1 MSRPRISLIGQ
12 LRYSETEGL
21 QFSIPCGGRSKSE
34 TAWLEALP
42 NADEWPGIQKTKD
55 RGAYARALH
64 ADPSYRLA
72 AKRFLERQCRDP
84 QFLLLLG
91 GDRGSFLAY
100 RDKVLRYQSDEPETV
115 RDKERAALLV
125 KHYVLRR
132 ERHYERV
139 QREIDA
145 LENLEK
151 LGPLSREPIPE
162 SVRLFVW
169 QRDKGQCVKCGSR
182 ERIEY
187 DHIIPIAAGGSS
199 SERNIQLLCE
209 SCNRSKGSTI

>member
-1 MSRPRISLIGQ
+1 MIGQ

-21 QFSIPCGGRSKSE
+21 QFSVPCGKPPKQE

-55 RGAYARALH
+55 REAYARALH

-72 AKRFLERQCRDP
+72 AKEFLERQRRDP
-84 QFLLLLG
+84 QNLLG
-91 GDRGSFLAY
+91 DLLWANFGSTSWAY
-100 RDKVLRYQSDEPETV
+100 RDKVLRFLSDEPETV
-115 RDKERAALLV
+115 PDKERAARLV

-169 QRDKGQCVKCGSR
+169 QRDKGQCVECGSR
-182 ERIEY
+182 ERLEF
-187 DHIIPIAAGGSS
+187 DHIIPIAGGGSN
-199 SERNIQLLCE
+199 SERNIQLLRE